1 MISEDKEMNTALR
14 LKLKQNFQPQNFNNE
29 NIRRRAVILL
39 MNTARDRDFNNR
51 QQRSEQAY
59 RRMAEEA
66 IQNFCATCREED
78 GLGNRFGNNETL
90 YKQRR

>member
-1 MISEDKEMNTALR
+1 MISDDKEMNTALR

-78 GLGNRFGNNETL
+78 GLGNRFGSNNTL
-90 YKQRR
+90 YKQR